1 MSNDPNTSSFFTH
14 IMKIYGTCAAC
25 EFETS
30 GDTIDQ
36 LDDKFRHHFI
46 MRGHESYFYKEKN
59 IEKIRKIS

>member
-1 MSNDPNTSSFFTH
+1 
-14 IMKIYGTCAAC
+14 MKIYGTCVAC

-30 GDTIDQ
+30 GDTLDQ
-36 LDDKFRHHFI
+36 LDTKFRHHFI